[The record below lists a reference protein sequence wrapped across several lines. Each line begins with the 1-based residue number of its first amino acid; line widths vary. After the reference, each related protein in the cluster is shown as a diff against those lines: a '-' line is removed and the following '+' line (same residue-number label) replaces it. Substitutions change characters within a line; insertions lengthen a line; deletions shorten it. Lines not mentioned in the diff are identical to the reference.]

1 MNADT
6 VQAIAIMSTVAAMA
20 LIVCI
25 VAAWSVRRNERSD
38 R

>member
-1 MNADT
+1 MTPDQL
-6 VQAIAIMSTVAAMA
+6 QAIAIMTTVAAMA

-25 VAAWSVRRNERSD
+25 VAAWSVRRNERND

>member
-1 MNADT
+1 MSPEL
-6 VQAIAIMSTVAAMA
+6 QAIAIMTTVAAMA

-25 VAAWSVRRNERSD
+25 VAAWSVRRNERND